1 MLIKRKSI
9 QNTEVNDSFIQIS
22 NCSMQGEV
30 ARHYQEALLKSNKN
44 KIKRQLQLK
53 TKTTKNDM
61 RQNVK
66 MLPFLTE
73 QNGLGSDD
81 GKLNQIGIR
90 DQGLSE

>member
-1 MLIKRKSI
+1 M
-9 QNTEVNDSFIQIS
+9 
-22 NCSMQGEV
+22 
-30 ARHYQEALLKSNKN
+30 KSNKN

>member
-1 MLIKRKSI
+1 M
-9 QNTEVNDSFIQIS
+9 
-22 NCSMQGEV
+22 
-30 ARHYQEALLKSNKN
+30 KSNEN
-44 KIKRQLQLK
+44 KKKRQLQLK